1 LNLLIVWFPSVDP
14 LRDLGLA
21 KTSRLVSTP
30 RDFQNA
36 NIFRNRIPAL
46 SASADVQTLVELR
59 MKAIADARELFALVG
74 LDPSAIDAFRTNSRA
89 ASASALASPV
99 GAR

>member
-1 LNLLIVWFPSVDP
+1 LIRCEIWGSPKPVGSFQ
-14 LRDLGLA
+14 LRGI
-21 KTSRLVSTP
+21 SE
-30 RDFQNA
+30 NA
-36 NIFRNRIPAL
+36 NIFRNRILAL
-46 SASADVQTLVELR
+46 SASTDVQTLVELR

-89 ASASALASPV
+89 ALASPV

>member
-1 LNLLIVWFPSVDP
+1 
-14 LRDLGLA
+14 
-21 KTSRLVSTP
+21 
-30 RDFQNA
+30 
-36 NIFRNRIPAL
+36 
-46 SASADVQTLVELR
+46 

-74 LDPSAIDAFRTNSRA
+74 LDPSAIDAFRTNSPA

>member
-1 LNLLIVWFPSVDP
+1 LIRCEIWGSPKPVGSFQ
-14 LRDLGLA
+14 LRGI
-21 KTSRLVSTP
+21 SE
-30 RDFQNA
+30 NA
-36 NIFRNRIPAL
+36 NIFRNRILAL

-74 LDPSAIDAFRTNSRA
+74 LDPSAIDAFRTNSPA
-89 ASASALASPV
+89 AGASALASPV